1 MTYALVTGASKGIG
15 KAIAIELAKRNINV
29 LLVARSYTE
38 LQQTAEEIR
47 NTYNVS
53 ADFLASDLSL
63 SNAAATVY
71 NWTKEK
77 QYTVSILVNNAGY
90 GLSGPFD
97 HYSVEEHTN
106 MMQVNMLTIV
116 QLSRIFL
123 PELKQQPQS
132 YILNIAS
139 SAAYQAVPLLSVYA
153 ASKAFVLNFSRGI
166 ANELKDSSVSVT
178 CVCPGPTDTGFN
190 QRAQVGK
197 KALNAAEKLNAQPQS
212 VAATAVNA
220 MFHKKRELITGF
232 VNKLG
237 AFFAWLLP
245 KGFIETTSASLYK

>member
-15 KAIAIELAKRNINV
+15 KAIAIELAKRKINV
-29 LLVARSYTE
+29 LLVARSYLE
-38 LQQTAEEIR
+38 LQQTAEEIS
-47 NTYNVS
+47 NTYHVS
-53 ADFLASDLSL
+53 TDFLASDLSL
-63 SNAAATVY
+63 ANAATTVY

-77 QYTVSILVNNAGY
+77 QYAVSILVNNAGY
-90 GLSGPFD
+90 GLSGPFE
-97 HYSVEEHTN
+97 HYSIEEYTN
-106 MMQVNMLTIV
+106 MMQVNMLTTV
-116 QLSRIFL
+116 QLCRIFL

-139 SAAYQAVPLLSVYA
+139 SAAYQAVPLLSLYA

-166 ANELKDSSVSVT
+166 AYELKDSRVSVT

-197 KALNAAEKLNAQPQS
+197 KALNAAKKLNAQPQS
-212 VAATAVNA
+212 VAATAINA
-220 MFHKKRELITGF
+220 MFHKKRERITGF
-232 VNKLG
+232 INKLG